1 MDLKLD
7 IISDLSLLESGKPTA
22 GISHSLDVL
31 ILENRL
37 PMMMAYNITDPVLD
51 PFLKVK

>member
-7 IISDLSLLESGKPTA
+7 IFSDLSVLEAGKPIA
-22 GISHSLDVL
+22 GICHSWDVL

-37 PMMMAYNITDPVLD
+37 LMMMAYSITDPDFD